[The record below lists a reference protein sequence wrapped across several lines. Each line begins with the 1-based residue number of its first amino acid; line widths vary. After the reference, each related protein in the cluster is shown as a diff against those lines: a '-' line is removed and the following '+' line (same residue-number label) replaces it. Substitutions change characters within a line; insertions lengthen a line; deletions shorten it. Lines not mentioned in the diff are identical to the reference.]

1 MPKSVE
7 ESPQPTG
14 DSAGGPDVIL
24 DFIFDD
30 GLLFIAVQNI
40 GDKPAYK
47 VSVEFDKSFR
57 GVEGTRAVSELPLF
71 RNIEFLAPWK
81 EIVTFLDTSA
91 SYFARG
97 EPTRIKA
104 TVSYRDASRRR
115 HSAAITHDLNIYCE
129 IGYVRKT
136 GDPTAPCKFGA
147 QSEEVEKCQL

>member
-1 MPKSVE
+1 MPKPEE
-7 ESPQPTG
+7 ESLQLAG
-14 DSAGGPDVIL
+14 EGAGGPDVIL

-47 VSVEFDKSFR
+47 VAVQFDKPFR

-81 EIVTFLDTSA
+81 DIVTFLDTSA
-91 SYFARG
+91 SYFRRG
-97 EPTRIKA
+97 EPTRITA
-104 TVSYRDASRRR
+104 TVSYRDAQGRK
-115 HSAAITHDLNIYCE
+115 HAAAITHDLEIYRG

-136 GDPTAPCKFGA
+136 GDQTASCECGA
-147 QSEEVEKCQL
+147 ENY